1 MEPVQRKHGEEVL
14 SSMPSVHKRPA
25 ATEKS
30 LRGRA
35 AIVGAGRSAV
45 GRVEGRSVMALASDA
60 AKAALNDA
68 GIERGAIDG
77 VLTSAAFAA
86 PFHRFSVAF
95 SEYFGIQPTF
105 SNTLQVSG
113 ATAATMFNIA
123 AAAVASGLASNVL
136 VLGADSLLTGLSPDL
151 ALRSMTES
159 RDQQYEMPFGIPV
172 ANTFAMTAHRHMKE
186 FGTTSEQLAKV
197 AVIHREHAMQTPDAQ
212 MKTAI
217 TVEDVLNSGWV
228 TTPYHKLDCS
238 LISDGA
244 AAFVVTSAD
253 RARDASGKP
262 VYILGGGE
270 CYTHEHIFLMPSLT
284 TTGAVESSARAYAMA
299 GVGPRD
305 IDVAGVYDCFTGTV
319 IMMLEDLGFC
329 PKGEGGSFV
338 DDRQITYGGSIPIN
352 THGGLLSFAHPGM
365 PGSLLHFLEVIEQLR
380 GRCGRRQVQGA
391 ELGLVHSLGAGFAT
405 QATTIL
411 GTEATL

>member
-1 MEPVQRKHGEEVL
+1 MIA
-14 SSMPSVHKRPA
+14 PSVGPA
-25 ATEKS
+25 P
-30 LRGRA
+30 LRNTIRGSA

-45 GRVEGRSVMALASDA
+45 GRVTGRTPLALAAAA
-60 AKAALNDA
+60 AKAALADA
-68 GIERGAIDG
+68 GIARGRIDG
-77 VLTSAAFAA
+77 VLASVAFAA

-95 SEYFGIQPTF
+95 SEYFGITPTF

-123 AAAVASGLASNVL
+123 AAAVAGGLAENVL
-136 VLGADSLLTGLSPDL
+136 VLGADSLLSGLSPDH
-151 ALRSMTES
+151 AMRTPGAQMTE
-159 RDQQYEMPFGIPV
+159 P
-172 ANTFAMTAHRHMKE
+172 
-186 FGTTSEQLAKV
+186 
-197 AVIHREHAMQTPDAQ
+197 
-212 MKTAI
+212 I
-217 TVEDVLNSGWV
+217 TVDDVLNSGWV

-244 AAFVVTSAD
+244 AAFVVSAAD
-253 RARDASGKP
+253 RVGEFKSKP
-262 VYILGGGE
+262 VYILGAGE

-284 TTGAVESSARAYAMA
+284 TTGAVQSSARAYAMA
-299 GVGPRD
+299 GCTPKD

-329 PKGEGGSFV
+329 PKGEGGRFV
-338 DDRQITYGGSIPIN
+338 DDRQITYGGSIPCN
-352 THGGLLSFAHPGM
+352 THGGLLSYAHPGM
-365 PGSLLHFLEVIEQLR
+365 PGSLLHFLEVVQQLR
-380 GRCGRRQVQGA
+380 GQCGERQVAGA

>member
-1 MEPVQRKHGEEVL
+1 MIA
-14 SSMPSVHKRPA
+14 PSVGA
-25 ATEKS
+25 AP
-30 LRGRA
+30 LRNTIRGSA

-45 GRVEGRSVMALASDA
+45 GRVPGRTPLALAADA
-60 AKAALNDA
+60 AKAALADA
-68 GIERGAIDG
+68 GIARGRIDG
-77 VLTSAAFAA
+77 VLTSVAFAA

-95 SEYFGIQPTF
+95 SEYFGITPTF

-123 AAAVASGLASNVL
+123 AAAVAGGLAENVL
-136 VLGADSLLTGLSPDL
+136 VLGADSLLSGLSPDL

-186 FGTTSEQLAKV
+186 FGTTAEQLARV
-197 AVIHREHAMQTPDAQ
+197 AVIHREHAMRTPGAQ
-212 MKTAI
+212 MTEPI
-217 TVEDVLNSGWV
+217 TVDDVLNSGWV

-244 AAFVVTSAD
+244 VAFVVSAAD
-253 RARDASGKP
+253 RVGEFRSKP
-262 VYILGGGE
+262 VYILGAGE

-284 TTGAVESSARAYAMA
+284 TTGAVQSSAKAYAMA
-299 GVGPRD
+299 GCTPKD

-329 PKGEGGSFV
+329 PKGEGGRFV
-338 DDRQITYGGSIPIN
+338 DDRQITYGGSIPCN
-352 THGGLLSFAHPGM
+352 THGGLLSYAHPGM
-365 PGSLLHFLEVIEQLR
+365 PGSLLHFLEVVQQLR
-380 GRCGRRQVQGA
+380 GQCGERQVAGA
-391 ELGLVHSLGAGFAT
+391 ELGHVHSLGAGFAT

>member
-1 MEPVQRKHGEEVL
+1 MA
-14 SSMPSVHKRPA
+14 SSGSTS
-25 ATEKS
+25 ATRS

-35 AIVGAGRSAV
+35 AITGAGRSAV
-45 GRVEGRSVMALASDA
+45 GRVEGRSVMALATDA
-60 AKAALNDA
+60 AQAALADA
-68 GIERGAIDG
+68 GLDRGAING
-77 VLTSAAFAA
+77 VLTSVAFAA

-95 SEYFGIQPTF
+95 SEYFGIAPTF

-113 ATAATMFNIA
+113 ATAATMFNMA
-123 AAAVASGLASNVL
+123 AAAIAAGLADNVL

-186 FGTTSEQLAKV
+186 FGTTPEQFAKV
-197 AVIHREHAMQTPDAQ
+197 AVIHREHAMRTPGAQ
-212 MKTAI
+212 MTTPI

-244 AAFVVTSAD
+244 AAFVVSAAD
-253 RARDASGKP
+253 RAAAGRSEP

-284 TTGAVESSARAYAMA
+284 TTGAVQSSARAYAMA
-299 GVGPRD
+299 GVAPRD

-319 IMMLEDLGFC
+319 VMMLEDLGFC
-329 PKGEGGSFV
+329 PKGEGGRFV

-365 PGSLLHFLEVIEQLR
+365 PGSLLHFLEVVEQLR
-380 GRCGRRQVQGA
+380 GRCGERQVAGA